1 MRFIAVIAISLMFV
15 PLAFAEPL
23 SPGKPAGIHQARRGA
38 STGLL
43 VAGGLLAGGL
53 VAVMAF
59 SGSENKNGV
68 LTSGV
73 STVTTS

>member
-1 MRFIAVIAISLMFV
+1 MRSIAVIAISLMFV
-15 PLAFAEPL
+15 SLASAEPL